1 MSAIISGLIGGAV
14 AAVLASWAERGR
26 RKARKDSQGWR
37 SLRPGW
43 LLHGTFVGCFALVAF
58 ISFFLLNGGSARSD
72 ADTQNLYAL
81 GLLIA
86 FALGAVYVAWI
97 TYGRTVAWLGGKIK
111 TTDVFGRERFYRLCD
126 IDQINE
132 TLSGS
137 DYVIRF
143 TDGSRLKFSKYMHG
157 VPEFLKH
164 LPPSKF

>member
-1 MSAIISGLIGGAV
+1 MSAIISGLIGGAA
-14 AAVLASWAERGR
+14 AAVLASWAEKGR
-26 RKARKDSQGWR
+26 RKARKDEHGWR
-37 SLRPGW
+37 SLHPGW

-58 ISFFLLNGGSARSD
+58 ISFFLFNGGSARSD
-72 ADTQNLYAL
+72 AETQNLYAL

-86 FALGAVYVAWI
+86 FAVGLLYVAWI

-111 TTDVFGRERFYRLCD
+111 TVDLFGRERHYRLCD
-126 IDQINE
+126 IDRISE

-157 VPEFLKH
+157 VPELLRH